1 MDPSQRDDA
10 AAASND
16 PPGPIPVAQP
26 PKSRAGRNLPMAIGV
41 GVGLGAIIV
50 ATLLLYRQ
58 AFVAIIAAAVLASIW
73 EMRTTLAAARG
84 VSLAWIP
91 LGIGSAATIALTW
104 PWGHEAQVI
113 GVALTTLACLAWRF
127 RRGADGYLTDVA
139 ASVFLA
145 IYLGLFASFATLL
158 VAPTDGA
165 QRVLTFL
172 IMVVCS
178 DTGGYAAG
186 VLFGRHP
193 MAPTISPKKS
203 WEGFAG
209 SVLTAM
215 VGGALSVALMLDHPW
230 WQGLVTGAVIA
241 LVATMGDLA
250 ESLIKRDL
258 GVKDMGTLLPGHGG
272 VMDRMDSLLPSAV
285 VSWILLTMFIPPA

>member
-1 MDPSQRDDA
+1 MP
-10 AAASND
+10 
-16 PPGPIPVAQP
+16 
-26 PKSRAGRNLPMAIGV
+26 
-41 GVGLGAIIV
+41 
-50 ATLLLYRQ
+50 
-58 AFVAIIAAAVLASIW
+58 
-73 EMRTTLAAARG
+73 
-84 VSLAWIP
+84 
-91 LGIGSAATIALTW
+91 
-104 PWGHEAQVI
+104 
-113 GVALTTLACLAWRF
+113 
-127 RRGADGYLTDVA
+127 DGYLTDVA

-158 VAPTDGA
+158 VAPADGA

-172 IMVVCS
+172 IMVVSS

-186 VLFGRHP
+186 VLFGKHP

-209 SVLTAM
+209 SILAAM

-230 WQGLVTGAVIA
+230 WQGLITGAVIA
-241 LVATMGDLA
+241 IVATVGDLA

-258 GVKDMGTLLPGHGG
+258 GVKDMGNLLPGHGG

-285 VSWILLTMFIPPA
+285 VSWILLTAFVPVG